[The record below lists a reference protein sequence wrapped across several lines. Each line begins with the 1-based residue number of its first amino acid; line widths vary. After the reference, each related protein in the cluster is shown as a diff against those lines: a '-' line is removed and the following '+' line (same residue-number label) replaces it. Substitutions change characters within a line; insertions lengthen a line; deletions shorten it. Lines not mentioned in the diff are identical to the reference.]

1 MAFNFSKG
9 KRGFGDIT
17 FEDDSD
23 TGIDFEPNTVK
34 IETGGAERLVV
45 TDTMVT
51 MNIPLHLNPGTTEG
65 LVITKEDTD
74 YREIQF
80 KTIIGGS
87 PQDTAFIQVRADEGL
102 VIGCQ
107 SDWDE
112 IIFMTT
118 MPNNNPEHAM
128 AITADKK
135 VGIGTL
141 SPTAALDINFDKI
154 RLRTKKT
161 PSSASAAGEQGDIC
175 WDDNYMYICIGTD
188 TWKRT
193 TLSTW

>member
-1 MAFNFSKG
+1 MF
-9 KRGFGDIT
+9 
-17 FEDDSD
+17 
-23 TGIDFEPNTVK
+23 
-34 IETGGAERLVV
+34 
-45 TDTMVT
+45 
-51 MNIPLHLNPGTTEG
+51 
-65 LVITKEDTD
+65 TKADNE

-80 KTIIGGS
+80 KTIIDGT

-107 SDWDE
+107 SSMDE

-118 MPNNNPEHAM
+118 DGGNTPELGM
-128 AITADKK
+128 IITGDKK

-141 SPTAALDINFDKI
+141 TPTAPLDINFDKI

-175 WDDNYMYICIGTD
+175 WDDNYIYTCVATD
-188 TWKRT
+188 TWKRAA
-193 TLSTW
+193 LGTW